1 MLSPTRPI
9 SVKRTRLREISVSEK
24 LTECFS
30 AILPSGKLDFVPHGA
45 TFDRISDLKRIGGV
59 VNDVYSF
66 SLTLRNGGNEQKS
79 SLVLKTYGK
88 ALDPV
93 FETYGDDENL
103 KRCVKEFQVLRGLQ
117 RIGFPAPRA
126 YLCECDSSVL
136 GHPFVIMQKEESAPD
151 SAGITDCFVQTL
163 IRLHSLDIAKL
174 EIGAF
179 KAPKDICEFEKKC
192 LLYIKIFMNLFPK
205 HSKRVKNDFEFAI
218 HWLESNLSN
227 NHCPQYCLIHGD
239 YRTPFNSI
247 LTRDSRFV
255 VIDWE
260 ESEIGD
266 PAYDV
271 GMAYA
276 RARVDYGRKIADH
289 FVQEYLRY
297 SDKDFGQRLL
307 FYQLM
312 AHLRLA
318 IAHSSVLSN
327 PTRAYKIRGMSAFL
341 LFPFL
346 RLPFV
351 AGRTGAAMDAGWV
364 DVFEEF
370 VRENFRQ

>member
-1 MLSPTRPI
+1 
-9 SVKRTRLREISVSEK
+9 LREISVSEK
-24 LTECFS
+24 LAEYFS
-30 AILPSGKLDFVPHGA
+30 AILSSGELNFVPHGA

-66 SLTLRNGGNEQKS
+66 SVTFRNEGYEQKNN
-79 SLVLKTYGK
+79 LVLKTYGK

-93 FETYGDDENL
+93 LETYGDDENL
-103 KRCVKEFQVLRGLQ
+103 KRCAKEFQVLRSLQ

-126 YLCECDSSVL
+126 YLCECDSGVL
-136 GHPFVIMQKEESAPD
+136 GYPFVIMQGEESV
-151 SAGITDCFVQTL
+151 SNNTGITDCFVQTL

-174 EIGAF
+174 DIGAL
-179 KAPKDICEFEKKC
+179 KGPKDFCEFEKQR
-192 LLYIKIFMNLFPK
+192 LLYLKIFMNLYPR

-218 HWLESNLSN
+218 HWLESNVSN

-239 YRTPFNSI
+239 YRTPFNLI
-247 LTRDSRFV
+247 LTGDSRLV

-260 ESEIGD
+260 EAEIGD

-276 RARVDYGRKIADH
+276 RARLDYGREIADH

-307 FYQLM
+307 FYELM

-318 IAHSSVLSN
+318 ISHSSVLSN
-327 PTRAYKIRGMSAFL
+327 PTRAYKIRGMKAFL
-341 LFPFL
+341 SFPFL

-351 AGRTGAAMDAGWV
+351 AKRTGTNLDARWV
-364 DVFEEF
+364 ECFEEF
-370 VRENFRQ
+370 IGENFRR